1 MTAALVLAVLGAG
14 VVGALGRYGVS
25 LLFAGRSGFLWA
37 VLIVNAVGSAVG
49 GLVLGLAERGVV
61 SSDLRLVLLTGFTG
75 GLTTFSTWSVET
87 MQLAL
92 GGRWGRALLNVAINL
107 AVGIALAAL
116 LYLLA
121 R

>member
-14 VVGALGRYGVS
+14 VIGALARYGVS
-25 LLFAGRSGFLWA
+25 LAFARRRGFLWA
-37 VLIVNAVGSAVG
+37 VLLVNAVGAAVG

-107 AVGIALAAL
+107 ALGIALAAAA
-116 LYLLA
+116 YLLA

>member
-1 MTAALVLAVLGAG
+1 MTAALVAAVLGAG
-14 VVGALGRYGVS
+14 VVGALARYGVS
-25 LLFAGRSGFLWA
+25 LAFAGRTRFLWA
-37 VLIVNAVGSAVG
+37 VLLVNAVGAGVG
-49 GLVLGLAERGVV
+49 GVVLGLAERGAV

-92 GGRWGRALLNVAINL
+92 GGRWGRAVVNVAVNL
-107 AVGIALAAL
+107 ALGLAIAAVGYLIA
-116 LYLLA
+116 